1 MSAFRLH
8 DIEAVDTGS
17 KGINVVIDT
26 PKGSRNKYKY
36 DEALGLFRLSRV
48 LPAGMS
54 FPYDFGS
61 VPRTRAEDGDALDVL
76 VLADAPTFP
85 GCLVTV
91 ELLGV
96 LRARQKEKGK
106 TLRNDRLIAI
116 VETPVN
122 APQIHDINELDADR
136 LRDIE
141 HFFISYNRAQGREF
155 VPEGRLGHAAAERIL
170 RDAIRTFARGE
181 DT

>member
-1 MSAFRLH
+1 
-8 DIEAVDTGS
+8 
-17 KGINVVIDT
+17 
-26 PKGSRNKYKY
+26 
-36 DEALGLFRLSRV
+36 
-48 LPAGMS
+48 
-54 FPYDFGS
+54 
-61 VPRTRAEDGDALDVL
+61 
-76 VLADAPTFP
+76 
-85 GCLVTV
+85 
-91 ELLGV
+91 
-96 LRARQKEKGK
+96 
-106 TLRNDRLIAI
+106 
-116 VETPVN
+116 VN